1 MISLQVSLD
10 EDEDD
15 LMRAG
20 EGEQRGGRVRQRCR
34 HRHFSLEDYQG
45 HESEDSNLSSLSMGL
60 SSCDNSG
67 TAGATEVE
75 EDANHSVLMSF
86 RKNGEWVGSLGDAS
100 GWYEHPLDLG
110 LGVAAWPLP
119 WLTYSYCSDRM
130 AEYPKSNSTGGFAVQ
145 NGHLVS

>member
-10 EDEDD
+10 EDEND

-60 SSCDNSG
+60 SNCDNSG
-67 TAGATEVE
+67 TAATEVE
-75 EDANHSVLMSF
+75 EGAAAVDADDEWLV
-86 RKNGEWVGSLGDAS
+86 RKRE
-100 GWYEHPLDLG
+100 
-110 LGVAAWPLP
+110 GVVRYVPELI
-119 WLTYSYCSDRM
+119 L
-130 AEYPKSNSTGGFAVQ
+130 
-145 NGHLVS
+145 

>member
-1 MISLQVSLD
+1 MGAPPLELTAGLGQLLWQQQQQHSNYADQVSLD
-10 EDEDD
+10 DDDDD

-20 EGEQRGGRVRQRCR
+20 EGEQRRRQRCR

-60 SSCDNSG
+60 SSCDNGG

-86 RKNGEWVGSLGDAS
+86 
-100 GWYEHPLDLG
+100 
-110 LGVAAWPLP
+110 
-119 WLTYSYCSDRM
+119 
-130 AEYPKSNSTGGFAVQ
+130 
-145 NGHLVS
+145 